1 MPGNRQHA
9 PVVAVEPWDERAG
22 RVALYSEEFA
32 ADPHA
37 AYRAMRSR
45 YGSLVPVWLAPGVPA
60 TLVIGWHTAVRILHD
75 DGRFPADPARWAN
88 TAGPS
93 AVYEVMAPRDNAL
106 RTSGP
111 RHLRLRAA
119 ITAAV
124 DAADLFEVEQAVDRA
139 AENLINEFCTTG
151 HADLLAAYAFPLTFR
166 VMCDLLGLPAAQAR
180 QAWAEMAAMLDGVAE
195 AGPRFADVLYSVV
208 QAKRAEPGADMMSR
222 LITHSEALTD
232 AEVVAQ
238 TMLLLGPGTEPT
250 ANLIGNTIL
259 LVLTDDR
266 LAGGVHGGALETHD
280 AIDAV
285 LFDDTPLANFCMS
298 YPRQPLLVDGC
309 WLPADQPVVISM
321 AACNADPAN
330 DRAGIDRRGNRS
342 HLSWGAGV
350 HACPAQP
357 VARLISQRAV
367 DQLLDALPDIQLAPG
382 HEPTR
387 RPGPFHRALTGL
399 RVVFPACPP
408 MNLVMPPMRPKE
420 SR

>member
-1 MPGNRQHA
+1 MR
-9 PVVAVEPWDERAG
+9 PWDERAA
-22 RVALYSEEFA
+22 RVPLYSEDFA

-37 AYRAMRSR
+37 AYEAMRSR

-75 DGRFPADPARWAN
+75 DGRFPADPVRWAS

-124 DAADLFEVEQAVDRA
+124 DAVDLFEVEQAVDRA
-139 AENLINEFCTTG
+139 AEDLINDFCTTG
-151 HADLLAAYAFPLTFR
+151 RADLLAAYAFPLTFR
-166 VMCDLLGLPAAQAR
+166 VMCDLLGLAPGQAR
-180 QAWAEMAAMLDGVAE
+180 QAWAEMADMLDGVAE

-208 QAKRAEPGADMMSR
+208 QAKRAEPGVDMMSR
-222 LITHSEALTD
+222 LITHGEALTD

-250 ANLIGNTIL
+250 SNLIGNTIL

-266 LAGGVHGGALETHD
+266 IAGGVHGGALETRD

-298 YPRQPLLVDGC
+298 YPRQPQLVDGC

-330 DRAGIDRRGNRS
+330 DRAGVDRRGNRS

-382 HEPTR
+382 HEPTH
-387 RPGPFHRALTGL
+387 RPGPFHRALSALHVT
-399 RVVFPACPP
+399 FPVCAP
-408 MNLVMPPMRPKE
+408 MNLAMPPLRRKE
-420 SR
+420 PR